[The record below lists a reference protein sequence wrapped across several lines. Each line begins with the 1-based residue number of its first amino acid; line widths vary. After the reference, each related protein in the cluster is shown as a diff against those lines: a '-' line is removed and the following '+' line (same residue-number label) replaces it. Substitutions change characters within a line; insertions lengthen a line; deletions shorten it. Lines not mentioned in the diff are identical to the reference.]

1 MCICFFKCY
10 INYEIFSY
18 FYIIIPNFY
27 FTAI

>member
-1 MCICFFKCY
+1 MCIYFFKCY